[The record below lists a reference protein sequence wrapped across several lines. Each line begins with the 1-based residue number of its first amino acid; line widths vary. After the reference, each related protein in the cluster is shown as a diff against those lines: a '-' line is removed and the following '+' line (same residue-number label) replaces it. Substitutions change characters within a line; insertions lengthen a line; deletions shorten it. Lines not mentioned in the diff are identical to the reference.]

1 MREEEYL
8 HSLHFSV
15 LDREEEDGLCANHS
29 MPIVLPIS
37 EEDKRRVEDCSAFAI
52 TLVSRKNVFFSL
64 VEL

>member
-15 LDREEEDGLCANHS
+15 LDREEEGEGLCANHS

-52 TLVSRKNVFFSL
+52 TLAPQK
-64 VEL
+64 